1 MRRAVFPTTGALALA
16 AVMAGSAAAGSF
28 THNPGG
34 GRFTVGVT
42 SLKEQKFEGVVPQ
55 QYDFSCGS
63 AALATLLTHHYDTPT
78 RELPI
83 FKSMLE
89 HGDKEKIRAQGFS
102 LLDMKKALARRG
114 FKANGYDVPL
124 AKLEDVG
131 IPAVAL
137 INVRGYKHFVVI
149 KGLTENRVLVG
160 DPALGMKVW
169 PREKF
174 TQMWNGLLFV
184 ITSEMKIA
192 RASFNTP
199 EAWKLKPN
207 APLGQA
213 LTREILSQ
221 IRLDLPGP
229 NEF

>member
-1 MRRAVFPTTGALALA
+1 MLRALARSTGAVALA
-16 AVMAGSAAAGSF
+16 AVMATSAAAGSF

-34 GRFTVGVT
+34 GRFSVGVT
-42 SLKEQKFEGVVPQ
+42 SLKEQKFEGVVAQ

-63 AALATLLTHHYDTPT
+63 AALATLLTHHYDEP
-78 RELPI
+78 RGELPI
-83 FKSMLE
+83 FKSMLK
-89 HGDKEKIRAQGFS
+89 HGDKEKIRTQGFS

-149 KGLTENRVLVG
+149 KGLTKDKVLVG
-160 DPALGMKVW
+160 DPALGMKVY
-169 PREKF
+169 PRPKF
-174 TQMWNGLLFV
+174 KEMWNGLLFV
-184 ITSEMKIA
+184 ITSDMKVA
-192 RASFNTP
+192 KASFNAP
-199 EAWKLKPN
+199 DAWKLKPN